1 MTMQLKGKILQVF
14 PTATGSGKKGLWE
27 RQDFL
32 LETPAQYP
40 KKIFISLWGQ
50 ANIDKY
56 DLEPGLEITA
66 HLELESREYN
76 NKWYTEARAWK
87 IEWTA
92 QARRWQ
98 PGAPG

>member
-1 MTMQLKGKILQVF
+1 MSATVKGKVLQVLEIQK
-14 PTATGSGKKGLWE
+14 GSGKKGVWE
-27 RQDFL
+27 KQDFL
-32 LETPAQYP
+32 LDQGGQYP
-40 KKIFISLWGQ
+40 KKLCISLWGQ

-76 NKWYTEARAWK
+76 GKWYTEARAWK